1 MTAIYTIIHGENTKN
16 SREFLINLVESSK
29 NHDILSLDSKQFD
42 IDQINL
48 FLNTIGLI
56 DLPKLLILEHFFSS
70 PKATQDK
77 ILKIFAQTNCQ
88 VIIWEEKNLTAT
100 QLKVFPKAKIE
111 KFNPDTSVFS
121 CLNQIRTH
129 NLKNF
134 DSAYQKMLTNNQ
146 FDLFLYLLKGNLR
159 RQVNSPTYKK
169 VYLQIIEL
177 EYQYK
182 TGQLVISP
190 SIALFRALLPLVS

>member
-16 SREFLINLVESSK
+16 SREFLHNLIESSK
-29 NHDILSLDSKQFD
+29 DHNVLSLDSKQFD
-42 IDQINL
+42 VDQINL
-48 FLNTIGLI
+48 FLNTSGLI
-56 DLPKLLILEHFFSS
+56 NFPKLLILEHFFSS

-77 ILKIFAQTNCQ
+77 ILKILDKSNEKI
-88 VIIWEEKNLTAT
+88 VIWEEKNLTAT
-100 QLKVFPKAKIE
+100 QLKTFSQAKIE
-111 KFNPDTSVFS
+111 KFNPDSSVFS
-121 CLNQIRTH
+121 CLNQIRPH

-134 DSAYQKMLTNNQ
+134 HLSYQKILLNNQ

-159 RQVNSPTYKK
+159 RKINSPTYKK

-190 SIALFRALLPLVS
+190 DIALFRALLPLVS